1 MGREP
6 IQAADCE
13 AGKAMKNATLE
24 VGSRGVVTELYMRDI
39 RKYTPLS
46 RDQEGSVLAAAR
58 QGDRRALNQ
67 LITANLRFV
76 VRIAGEYSGRGLPL
90 SDLIAEGNVGLI
102 RATQTFDPDRGFK
115 FITYGVWWI
124 RQAILSALNRQTRPV
139 AIPTNQIDDYEAIK
153 KASRTLSHTL
163 GRAPDISELAEKTD
177 MSQRR
182 LRRAMESSQST
193 LSLDTPVYDEGG
205 VSHAD
210 IFPDSAPGP
219 DEHIEKN
226 RLHSLLSEGLSELPE
241 REAEILS
248 LYFGLHSDE
257 PQSLEKVGRQFSISR
272 ERVRQLKDR
281 ALGRLRERLAE
292 ESGAN

>member
-1 MGREP
+1 MRN
-6 IQAADCE
+6 AVME
-13 AGKAMKNATLE
+13 A
-24 VGSRGVVTELYMRDI
+24 GSRGVVTELYMRDI

-46 RDQEGSVLAAAR
+46 REQENTVLVAAR
-58 QGDRRALNQ
+58 QGDRHALNR

-124 RQAILSALNRQTRPV
+124 RQAMLSALNRQTRPV
-139 AIPTNQIDDYEAIK
+139 AIPTNQIDDFEAIK
-153 KASRTLSHTL
+153 KASRSLSHTL
-163 GRAPDISELAEKTD
+163 GRPPDMSELEEKTE

-182 LRRAMESSQST
+182 LRRAMESTQST
-193 LSLDTPVYDEGG
+193 LSLDTPIYDEGG
-205 VSHAD
+205 VSYAD
-210 IFPDSAPGP
+210 TFPDSSPGP
-219 DEHIEKN
+219 DEHVERARI
-226 RLHSLLSEGLSELPE
+226 HSLLSEGLSELPD

-248 LYFGLHSDE
+248 LYFGLHTDK
-257 PQSLEKVGRQFSISR
+257 PQSLEKVGRRFSISR

-292 ESGAN
+292 ETGAN